1 MRCPGV
7 SLLPTSETAKVQA
20 HRAPVQLEVEP
31 IFLLDKQ
38 ADGGPGRACARLT
51 RESEPRNRKLALSGV
66 RDSTPRAERTP
77 RDDPRQPSSVF
88 QKKKPEPRT
97 GTGFVPFA
105 GQQD

>member
-7 SLLPTSETAKVQA
+7 TLLPTSETAKDQA

-38 ADGGPGRACARLT
+38 ADGGPERACAWLT

-66 RDSTPRAERTP
+66 RDRTPRAERTP
-77 RDDPRQPSSVF
+77 RDDPRQPSVF
-88 QKKKPEPRT
+88 QKKIPKPRT
-97 GTGFVPFA
+97 VKGFVPFA